1 MKRLILS
8 TLGSLVLLSLS
19 VVPTFAATTQD
30 VDVTAQPIY
39 VALTNSEGTWTIG
52 NVAES
57 ATAWWAVGNVVPNPT
72 TFEAADM
79 MSTVENTGSVAED
92 VSIHSHNFTGGT
104 VGWALGAAAG
114 SDITQLSWGKTGG
127 STTTMT
133 DFEDTTPVSFA
144 SNLAAAGTV
153 KWCMRMNTPTVFSN
167 GALKTSVVTLT
178 AVAH

>member
-1 MKRLILS
+1 MRKLILS
-8 TLGSLVLLSLS
+8 TLGALVLLSLS

-39 VALTNSEGTWTIG
+39 IALTNSEGTWTIG
-52 NVAES
+52 NIAEN
-57 ATAWWAVGNVVPNPT
+57 ATSWWAVGNVVPNPT

-92 VSIHSHNFTGGT
+92 ISIHSHNFTGG

-114 SDITQLSWGKTGG
+114 ADIVQLSWGKTGA

-144 SNLAAAGTV
+144 ADMAAAGTV
-153 KWCMRMNTPTVFSN
+153 KWCMRMISPLSFSD
-167 GALKTSVVTLT
+167 GFLKTSVVTLT